1 MIPTVA
7 EQVQFRVDRFQY
19 GRVVGEWGGRHI
31 AHGRQPGPDD
41 ILLNRADYL
50 AIADDVRIAEAIRES
65 TAAPPR
71 ADAQQALE
79 LSLAEHMRAP
89 AGVLCQSGWEAN
101 IGLLQTIATPR
112 TPVYIDSLAHMS
124 LWHGAKAAGAPLH
137 PFRHN
142 FPGHLREEIR
152 TYGPG
157 IIAVD
162 AMYSTT
168 GSRSPLAQLCDVA
181 EQTGSLLVVDESRTL
196 GTDGPLGAGAVV
208 ALGLAE
214 RVPFRTASLA
224 AAFAGRAGFVCVN
237 GLDFVDYFKME
248 SYPAVFSAG
257 LLPHEIAGLA
267 AALEVVRTDDWRRER
282 LRQISTR
289 VRDALHAFGFDVGGV
304 GSHIVALPGGP
315 DLRAI
320 AIRDFLEERGIFG
333 AVLCPPV
340 TPRNRTLIRLAMHAD
355 LTDAQVDRIIQ
366 VCGEA
371 RDTFGPLPAAPKHA
385 RATGPVPV
393 QVTEA
398 TR

>member
-7 EQVQFRVDRFQY
+7 EQVQSRVDRFQY
-19 GRVVGEWGGRHI
+19 GRVVGDWGGRHI

-50 AIADDVRIAEAIRES
+50 AIAGNARIAEAICES
-65 TAAPPR
+65 MAAPER
-71 ADAQQALE
+71 GDRQHALE

-168 GSRSPLAQLCDVA
+168 GSRSPLAQLCDLA
-181 EQTGSLLVVDESRTL
+181 EQTGSLLMVDESHTL

-214 RVPFRTASLA
+214 RVPFRTASLS
-224 AAFAGRAGFVCVN
+224 AAFAGRAGFVCLN
-237 GLDFVDYFKME
+237 GVDFVDYFKME
-248 SYPAVFSAG
+248 AYPAVFSSG

-267 AALEVVRTDDWRRER
+267 AALDVVRADDWRRER
-282 LRQISTR
+282 LRQIS
-289 VRDALHAFGFDVGGV
+289 VRIREALNAYGFDVGGAA
-304 GSHIVALPGGP
+304 SHIVSLPGGP

-340 TPRNRTLIRLAMHAD
+340 TPRNRTLVRFAMHAD
-355 LTDAQVDRIIQ
+355 LTDTQVDRIIQ
-366 VCGEA
+366 ACGEV
-371 RDTFGPLPAAPKHA
+371 RDTFGTLPPAPKHA
-385 RATGPVPV
+385 RPTGPVPV
-393 QVTEA
+393 QASEST
-398 TR
+398 